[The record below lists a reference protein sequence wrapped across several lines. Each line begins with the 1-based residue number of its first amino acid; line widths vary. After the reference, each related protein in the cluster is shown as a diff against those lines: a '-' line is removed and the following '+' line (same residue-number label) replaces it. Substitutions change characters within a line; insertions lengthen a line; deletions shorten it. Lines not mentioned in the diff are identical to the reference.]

1 MNEQLS
7 AFYIKYHDKLVAWIA
22 SSAARSRQDAEELAQ
37 NTYESV
43 LKYYNTYKGKRSFV
57 SYVYMVARKMVARY
71 LELGSNY
78 WSYSINLIEMDND
91 VTQSEP
97 ASQTSYIYDKWMRK
111 AVAAF
116 LLSLPPRQLQVAT
129 QVMDDNSY
137 MEIRDSLGISE
148 SSITSNWQVIIN
160 KGKSWFNRLAI
171 DFS

>member
-22 SSAARSRQDAEELAQ
+22 ASAARSEQDAEELAQ

-43 LKYYNTYKGKRSFV
+43 LKYYSYDGSRSFV

-71 LELGSNY
+71 LELGNNY
-78 WSYSINLIEMDND
+78 WSHSINIIDMDND
-91 VTQSEP
+91 AAQSEP
-97 ASQTSYIYDKWMRK
+97 ANQTSYVYDKWMRK
-111 AVAAF
+111 VVTVF

-129 QVMDDNSY
+129 QVMDDSSY
-137 MEIRDSLGISE
+137 MDIRGSLGISE
-148 SSITSNWQVIIN
+148 SSITSNWQVVLD
-160 KGKSWFNRLAI
+160 KGKSWFSKLAI